1 MVRTVKTKE
10 VRSVSKGQRGLLLPG
25 STGAEPWELWLLSGK
40 SSARLVQTCATP
52 LDNRL
57 SKDTTLALPVS
68 QVFCLPLWLNETD
81 PRQFSGM
88 IPLQVEMRGLQP
100 RGTATAVFDWTLV
113 AKEGNRTLVVVG
125 VLPAS
130 LPRAIH
136 AEIYESFDLSAR
148 CLPTPADALLLW
160 KEQDRLVMAITRGT
174 SLVYFQALA
183 EGEITSRVVQDL
195 KSAQASLA
203 MHDILAPLQQV
214 ILWTNASPEE
224 VAALEEGLGLPV
236 HAEERPA
243 PVAPAQPWKLV
254 PSVVGE
260 ARRLREGRRWRMQVL
275 LAVVG
280 LYLLAVAW
288 MVSRLV
294 IVSMKVD
301 SLREWQAAHAPG
313 VDLVH
318 EGRAKWQDLA
328 PVVDTSRYPL
338 ELLLHVQQ
346 ALPADLHLTLF
357 EVTEDH
363 LRISGES
370 KTPAGAFQFFDT
382 LKSDSSLSGY
392 TLNMGNPRLLPN
404 DLAQFQI

>member
-1 MVRTVKTKE
+1 
-10 VRSVSKGQRGLLLPG
+10 
-25 STGAEPWELWLLSGK
+25 
-40 SSARLVQTCATP
+40 
-52 LDNRL
+52 
-57 SKDTTLALPVS
+57 
-68 QVFCLPLWLNETD
+68 
-81 PRQFSGM
+81 
-88 IPLQVEMRGLQP
+88 
-100 RGTATAVFDWTLV
+100 
-113 AKEGNRTLVVVG
+113 
-125 VLPAS
+125 
-130 LPRAIH
+130 
-136 AEIYESFDLSAR
+136 
-148 CLPTPADALLLW
+148 
-160 KEQDRLVMAITRGT
+160 
-174 SLVYFQALA
+174 
-183 EGEITSRVVQDL
+183 
-195 KSAQASLA
+195 
-203 MHDILAPLQQV
+203 
-214 ILWTNASPEE
+214 
-224 VAALEEGLGLPV
+224 
-236 HAEERPA
+236 
-243 PVAPAQPWKLV
+243 
-254 PSVVGE
+254 
-260 ARRLREGRRWRMQVL
+260 MQVL

-404 DLAQFQI
+404 DLAQFQIEGIRADNH